1 MVPVGTYATAR
12 ETSVSFHRRHPPKP
26 EPRRPGNR
34 YLKEA
39 NVLILL
45 PLLRR
50 LSPRSRLAVGLALT
64 TLGLSLIMVALP
76 DGVISVIVGAIFLV
90 SVWRG
95 RQRERLTYR
104 SR

>member
-1 MVPVGTYATAR
+1 MVPLGTYATAD
-12 ETSVSFHRRHPPKP
+12 ETSVFSHRRYPSKP
-26 EPRRPGNR
+26 DPRRPGNR

-95 RQRERLTYR
+95 RQRERLTYP